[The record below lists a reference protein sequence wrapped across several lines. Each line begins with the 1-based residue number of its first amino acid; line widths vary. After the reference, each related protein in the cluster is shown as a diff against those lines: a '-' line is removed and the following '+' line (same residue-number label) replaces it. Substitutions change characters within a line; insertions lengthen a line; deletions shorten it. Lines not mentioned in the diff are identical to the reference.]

1 MAKDRTRSGR
11 RGFVQARS
19 FPPRTPKEWEAWER
33 RIREHIR
40 TILDSERLT
49 AEDYRAISNALG
61 RTRPVP

>member
-11 RGFVQARS
+11 RGSARPPS
-19 FPPRTPKEWEAWER
+19 LPPRTPKEWEAWER
-33 RIREHIR
+33 RIQEHIR

-49 AEDYRAISNALG
+49 AEDYRAIHNALG